1 MELTVRQ
8 KDILKAAIAIIA
20 NQGYEKLTIK
30 NLATKIGVTE
40 AALYRHFKSKR
51 EIVTMILSYFEELS
65 TRVLNE
71 IYESNNAPL
80 ENIRKFVEDRYILF
94 GKNPDLAKVMFSEEL
109 FKNDPT
115 FKGQF
120 QCIMHKHKQAMES
133 YLIQAQKDGIIR
145 KDISSLQLF
154 RLIIGSMRFTI
165 TQWNLSD
172 GAFDLPTEGSDL
184 FESILKLIS
193 IKEKDTITE

>member
-51 EIVTMILSYFEELS
+51 EIVTMILSYFEVLS
-65 TRVLNE
+65 NRVLNE
-71 IYESNNAPL
+71 ICESNNAPL
-80 ENIRKFVEDRYILF
+80 NNIRKFVEDRYILF
-94 GKNPDLAKVMFSEEL
+94 SKNPDLAKVMFSEEL

-133 YLIQAQKDGIIR
+133 YLIQAQKDGNIK
-145 KDISSLQLF
+145 KDISSIQLF
-154 RLIIGSMRFTI
+154 RIIIGSMRFTV

-172 GAFDLPTEGSDL
+172 GAFDLQKEGSDL
-184 FESILKLIS
+184 FESIIKLIR
-193 IKEKDTITE
+193 IKEEDR

>member
-65 TRVLNE
+65 NRVLNE
-71 IYESNNAPL
+71 ICESNNAPL
-80 ENIRKFVEDRYILF
+80 DNIRKFVEDRYILF
-94 GKNPDLAKVMFSEEL
+94 SKNPDLAKVMFSEEL

-133 YLIQAQKDGIIR
+133 YLIQAQRDGNIK
-145 KDISSLQLF
+145 KDISSIQLF
-154 RLIIGSMRFTI
+154 RIIIGSMRFTV

-172 GAFDLPTEGSDL
+172 GAFDLQKEGSDL
-184 FESILKLIS
+184 FESIIKLIR
-193 IKEKDTITE
+193 IKEEDR

>member
-65 TRVLNE
+65 NRVLNE
-71 IYESNNAPL
+71 ICESNNAPL
-80 ENIRKFVEDRYILF
+80 NNIRKFVEDRYILF
-94 GKNPDLAKVMFSEEL
+94 SKNPDLAKVMFSEEL

-133 YLIQAQKDGIIR
+133 YLIQAQKDGNIK
-145 KDISSLQLF
+145 KDISSIQLF
-154 RLIIGSMRFTI
+154 RIIIGSMRFTV

-172 GAFDLPTEGSDL
+172 GAFDLQKEGSDL
-184 FESILKLIS
+184 FESIIKLIR
-193 IKEKDTITE
+193 IKEEDR

>member
-65 TRVLNE
+65 NRVLNE
-71 IYESNNAPL
+71 ICESNNAPL
-80 ENIRKFVEDRYILF
+80 DNIRKFVEDRYILF
-94 GKNPDLAKVMFSEEL
+94 SKNPDLAKVMFSEEL

-120 QCIMHKHKQAMES
+120 QCLS
-133 YLIQAQKDGIIR
+133 LIH
-145 KDISSLQLF
+145 ISE
-154 RLIIGSMRFTI
+154 
-165 TQWNLSD
+165 
-172 GAFDLPTEGSDL
+172 PTRPY
-184 FESILKLIS
+184 
-193 IKEKDTITE
+193 

>member
-65 TRVLNE
+65 NRVLNE
-71 IYESNNAPL
+71 ICESNNAPL
-80 ENIRKFVEDRYILF
+80 DNIRKFVEDRYILF
-94 GKNPDLAKVMFSEEL
+94 SKNPDLAKVMFSEEL

-133 YLIQAQKDGIIR
+133 YLIQAQKDGNIK
-145 KDISSLQLF
+145 KDISSIQLF
-154 RLIIGSMRFTI
+154 RIIIGSMRFTV

-172 GAFDLPTEGSDL
+172 GAFDLQKEGSDL
-184 FESILKLIS
+184 FESIIKLIR
-193 IKEKDTITE
+193 IKEEDR

>member
-65 TRVLNE
+65 NRVLNE
-71 IYESNNAPL
+71 ICESNNAPL
-80 ENIRKFVEDRYILF
+80 DNIRKFVEDRYILF
-94 GKNPDLAKVMFSEEL
+94 SKNPDLAKVMFSEEL

-133 YLIQAQKDGIIR
+133 YLIQAQKDGNIK
-145 KDISSLQLF
+145 KDISSIQLF
-154 RLIIGSMRFTI
+154 RIIIGSMRFTV

-172 GAFDLPTEGSDL
+172 GAFELQKEGSDL
-184 FESILKLIS
+184 FESIIKLIR
-193 IKEKDTITE
+193 IKEEDR

>member
-65 TRVLNE
+65 NRVLNE
-71 IYESNNAPL
+71 ICESNNAPL
-80 ENIRKFVEDRYILF
+80 DNIRKFVEDRYILF
-94 GKNPDLAKVMFSEEL
+94 SKNPDLAKVMFSEEL

-133 YLIQAQKDGIIR
+133 YLIQAQKDGNIK
-145 KDISSLQLF
+145 KDISSIQLF
-154 RLIIGSMRFTI
+154 RIIIGSMRFTV

-172 GAFDLPTEGSDL
+172 GAVDLQKDGSDL
-184 FESILKLIS
+184 FESIIKLIR
-193 IKEKDTITE
+193 IKEEDR